1 MKVFLSHTFSERDKE
16 LALILQKVL
25 AEKEIQGYLAEEKK
39 EYDLL
44 IRDKIRNEIEESD
57 YVVAIV
63 TNNAKESASVNQE
76 LGYALGNNIPIIIML
91 EEEAKVGVLTH
102 GIEPEEFTRENF
114 EEHCKNVRSHILEK
128 GPMQRIKSEQL
139 SEKFLIKRN
148 LLDETSSDFGSNA
161 NSEKLKTSIKDLE
174 GKDKPFVLFSACP
187 KFLLKELPLMS
198 KKYSDW
204 LDTKGIIK
212 IKGNDALFL
221 RGHTRRPDLDLITYE
236 FKNNSEKIMRY
247 LELNQN
253 GFVEQGITNPVIY
266 SDHYKNGL
274 GISVLNL
281 FSLTGAFWA
290 FVVFCKQ
297 YYDFIRFNGDVDIQ
311 LSIHNAKDLILMGF
325 GGKTGNTENI
335 WTEPNS
341 TWWNEEPPHTT
352 RENIALTI
360 SAKIDKL
367 TDDYIENKV
376 REISNKLSNAY
387 GLESA
392 MCYDFDG
399 NFNFKSDKGT
409 LHYF

>member
-1 MKVFLSHTFSERDKE
+1 MKVFISHTFSARDKE
-16 LALILQKVL
+16 LASILQEIL
-25 AEKEIQGYLAEEKK
+25 SEKKIQGYLAEEKK

-91 EEEAKVGVLTH
+91 EEEAKVGVLTY

-114 EEHCKNVRSHILEK
+114 VEHCKNVRTHILEK
-128 GPMQRIKSEQL
+128 GLTQKIKSEQP
-139 SEKFLIKRN
+139 SENFLIKRN
-148 LLDETSSDFGSNA
+148 LLDETSSNFGMNA
-161 NSEKLKTSIKDLE
+161 NSEKLKTSIKDLD
-174 GKDKPFVLFSACP
+174 GKEKPFVLFSACP

-198 KKYSDW
+198 KEYADW
-204 LDTKGIIK
+204 LNTKGIIT
-212 IKGNDALFL
+212 IKGNDTLFL
-221 RGHTRRPDLDLITYE
+221 RGHTRKPDLDLITYE
-236 FKNNSEKIMRY
+236 FENNYEKIMRY

-253 GFVEQGITNPVIY
+253 GFVEQGITNPLIY
-266 SDHYKNGL
+266 DDRYKNDSR
-274 GISVLNL
+274 ISVLNL

-297 YYDFIRFNGDVDIQ
+297 YYDFIKFNDDVDIR
-311 LSIHNAKDLILMGF
+311 LSIHNAKDLTLMGF
-325 GGKTGNTENI
+325 GGKTGNMEHI

-341 TWWNEEPPHTT
+341 TWWNEEPPQTT
-352 RENIALTI
+352 RQNIALAI
-360 SAKIDKL
+360 SATIDEL
-367 TDDYIENKV
+367 TEDYIENKV
-376 REISNKLSNAY
+376 HEISNKISHAY
-387 GLESA
+387 GLDFA

-409 LHYF
+409 LYYF